1 MKKYE
6 RLIKKLNISK
16 ETELHV
22 PVFSEETFLAC
33 KMGNINDF
41 YDLECVEDMA
51 FKYLLNLKDTTLEKV
66 TFGVID
72 EEYFKYLLDNGLDE
86 TKQNR
91 EDYIKNLSPEK
102 RQALWEKNEY
112 NYGYDWGIIPII
124 LENIS
129 YENLSKGKEPQD
141 VKYEISLND
150 LQKQQI
156 ERSIWETFNQY
167 EQNGLKYNIKE
178 KDIYVS
184 PYVIP
189 LQDFSND
196 ELIDELFDSGC
207 NELHGSKNKK
217 DTSKLTQ
224 IIKKEK
230 SLDFFGIFVMYRYQ
244 VPFTIDNNYIERA
257 KQMTVNNPD
266 IDIDKIES
274 ILSSSINVTFDL
286 LTSNL
291 IYSESIPNVIAEFIE
306 ILVQQID
313 KKTNALNTMNESIA
327 GHCKKKEKNDKKKKK
342 K

>member
-16 ETELHV
+16 ETELYI
-22 PVFSEETFLAC
+22 PVFSEEAFLAC
-33 KMGNINDF
+33 GMGNKNDF
-41 YDLECVEDMA
+41 YDLDCVEDMA
-51 FKYLLNLKDTTLEKV
+51 FGYLLNLQETTLEKV
-66 TFGVID
+66 IFGVID
-72 EEYFKYLLDNGLDE
+72 EDYFKYLKDNGLTD

-124 LENIS
+124 LENTS

-141 VKYEISLND
+141 VKYEFSLND

-156 ERSIWETFNQY
+156 QKSIWETFNKY
-167 EQNGLKYNIKE
+167 NQNGLKYNIKQ
-178 KDIYVS
+178 KDVYVS
-184 PYVIP
+184 PYLVP
-189 LQDFSND
+189 LQNFSD
-196 ELIDELFDSGC
+196 DDLIDELFDAGC
-207 NELHGSKNKK
+207 DEFHGITTKK
-217 DTSKLTQ
+217 DASKLSQT
-224 IIKKEK
+224 IKKEK

-244 VPFTIDNNYIERA
+244 VPFEIDNDYIERA
-257 KQMTVNNPD
+257 KQTTVNNPD
-266 IDIDKIES
+266 INIDEIET
-274 ILSSSINVTFDL
+274 ILSSSINITFDL

-313 KKTNALNTMNESIA
+313 KKSNALNAMNESIV
-327 GHCKKKEKNDKKKKK
+327 GHCKKRETKDKKKKK